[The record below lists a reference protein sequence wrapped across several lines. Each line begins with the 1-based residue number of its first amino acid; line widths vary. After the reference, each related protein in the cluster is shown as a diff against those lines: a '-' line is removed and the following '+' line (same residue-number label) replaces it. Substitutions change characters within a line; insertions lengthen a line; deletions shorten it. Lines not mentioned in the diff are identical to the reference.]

1 MQLPRKVIIG
11 NKILNNT
18 LEYIKETTLKNEKIV
33 FITGENVKRKIN
45 QQIEDNFIKK
55 QIEYQ
60 WVLAGDA
67 SFQSVEDIEKEI
79 KNDKIEIIVGIGGG
93 RCIDIGKMTAN
104 NLKKPFVSIPTSASH
119 DGISSPFVSLRGGKK
134 PYSIKV
140 ETPIGIV
147 ADLEIIS
154 NAPYRLIASG
164 CGDLIA
170 KITAIKDWELARDDV
185 NEYFGEYAANLSYIS
200 AKMILDISNNI
211 TEYKKIDK
219 KITRTI
225 VEGLISSGVAAGIA
239 GSSRP
244 CSGSEHLFS
253 HALEYITS
261 SKCGLHGERVGIG
274 TIIMAKLHNLDWKD
288 IKRSLEII
296 GAPTTAKEIKADKDE
311 LIDAFFLAGKIRP
324 ERYTILNK
332 VKLDRNQI
340 KNLIEEVGIA

>member
-45 QQIEDNFIKK
+45 QQIEDNFINK

-311 LIDAFFLAGKIRP
+311 LIDAFFLAGEIRP

>member
-79 KNDKIEIIVGIGGG
+79 KNEKIEIIVGIGGG

-340 KNLIEEVGIA
+340 KNVIEEVGIA